1 MTIAS
6 QIFTQGESLMS
17 SGTFRLKGSSLLEK
31 AKSNG
36 VENMHQLHLQAG
48 VTYQTVHR
56 YINDDGLEKLN
67 LSVLASVLINGVG
80 YTPDELMNLK
90 FGEIFDY
97 VEG

>member
-1 MTIAS
+1 
-6 QIFTQGESLMS
+6 MS